1 MSEVLA
7 ADIDVIH
14 RAALHKYRSW
24 KRFHFGPRAENLEL
38 LQGLSHYS
46 NPVLVAGCQRSGTT
60 MLTRMIASSRG
71 FVRLSLT
78 NDDELDAALA
88 LSGKIDLPKE
98 NRYCFQTTYLNE
110 RYIEYQRIDS
120 TTKLIWV
127 IRDPES
133 VVYSMLYNWKRFAL
147 NEVYVGCG
155 LPQTDIPRLKRHWAP
170 WPVGPSRLERA
181 CYSYVGK
188 CAQLEEIR
196 EWLSHKNLLVVN
208 YDSLVRAPEKWLPA
222 IFQFVHEPFDATYAH
237 GLSQASLIK
246 KALLTPTQIR
256 RVQDI
261 AEPAYL
267 KCMGYV
273 SGLKEQS
280 RVVE

>member
-1 MSEVLA
+1 
-7 ADIDVIH
+7 
-14 RAALHKYRSW
+14 
-24 KRFHFGPRAENLEL
+24 
-38 LQGLSHYS
+38 
-46 NPVLVAGCQRSGTT
+46 
-60 MLTRMIASSRG
+60 MLTRVIASSKG
-71 FVRLSLT
+71 FVRLALT

-88 LSGKIDLPKE
+88 LSGKIDLPKG

-127 IRDPES
+127 VRDPES

-155 LPQTDIPRLKRHWAP
+155 APQTNVPRLRRHWAP

-196 EWLSHKNLLVVN
+196 EWLSHKNLLVVH
-208 YDSLVRAPEKWLPA
+208 YDSLVRAPEKWLPV
-222 IFQFVHEPFDATYAH
+222 IFQFVHEPFDTSYAN
-237 GLSQASLIK
+237 GLSQASLINK
-246 KALLTPTQIR
+246 TLLTPAQIR

-261 AEPAYL
+261 AKPAYL

-273 SGLKEQS
+273 SGLKQQS
-280 RVVE
+280 